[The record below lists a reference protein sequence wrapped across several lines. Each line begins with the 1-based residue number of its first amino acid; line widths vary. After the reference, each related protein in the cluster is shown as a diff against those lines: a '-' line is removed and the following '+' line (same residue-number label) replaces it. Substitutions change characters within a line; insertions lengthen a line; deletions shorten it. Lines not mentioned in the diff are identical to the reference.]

1 MPYTVNW
8 LTSQLAAGSAPMSY
22 DDLNA
27 IKEQGIDAIVNLC
40 GEFCDLY
47 QIEQE
52 SGFEVYYLPIPDE
65 CAPDMELME
74 QALQWLDEA
83 LYLKKKVLI
92 HCRHG
97 LGRTGTFISAYLLR
111 RGLGL
116 KLTEKKLKPARV
128 TPGSYSQWKLLRKY
142 GKQQGQLSARTPSI
156 EDKET
161 VNLLP
166 FLSEYSAIL
175 QEAENLAQQ
184 AGIDPL
190 ELDTEKCC
198 HAYFEMEL
206 IEAVHISHT
215 LNRQLN
221 REQRLTAM
229 ERAGETSCRLRKRQK
244 AEGGTSEE
252 AARQLAASH
261 TLSCPLLV
269 DQACILHAN
278 RPLRCRSGL
287 DMETQNRLNETIQ
300 ATSRDIFLALTGE
313 FPPAGSLRF
322 TIFDTVSGRFVQ
334 QYFQA
339 MIKDSQG

>member
-1 MPYTVNW
+1 
-8 LTSQLAAGSAPMSY
+8 
-22 DDLNA
+22 
-27 IKEQGIDAIVNLC
+27 
-40 GEFCDLY
+40 
-47 QIEQE
+47 
-52 SGFEVYYLPIPDE
+52 
-65 CAPDMELME
+65 
-74 QALQWLDEA
+74 
-83 LYLKKKVLI
+83 
-92 HCRHG
+92 
-97 LGRTGTFISAYLLR
+97 
-111 RGLGL
+111 
-116 KLTEKKLKPARV
+116 
-128 TPGSYSQWKLLRKY
+128 
-142 GKQQGQLSARTPSI
+142 
-156 EDKET
+156 
-161 VNLLP
+161 P

-229 ERAGETSCRLRKRQK
+229 ERAGEASCRLRKRQK

-269 DQACILHAN
+269 DQACLLHAN

-287 DMETQNRLNETIQ
+287 DMETQNRLNEAIQ

-313 FPPAGSLRF
+313 FPPTGSLRF